1 MPPSIRM
8 KRHIGPTL
16 VFIFPFLYYF
26 RFIYP
31 NTSLLVVGNDFYYL
45 YYSYKT
51 YLADLVAHGHFPTW
65 SPAEACGY
73 SFFGNP
79 FAAPL
84 YPLNVLPIAARLVF
98 GNYNIW
104 FHQIFTVFGV
114 SLFSLGTYRW
124 LHQVYG
130 KSAPALFTSVIL
142 SACWSIGEFMRFP
155 NAIHAIAWVPWV
167 LGAIH
172 SAHVESRLRPVYF
185 GMFAL
190 CCEITA
196 GYPYFVVYSFFLYAA
211 YGVYLHWASPGPN
224 WSERLILQISLIA
237 TPVLLTAPYV
247 SAVSFVSRLTRDRA
261 GGEFAYAT
269 AFPFSMV
276 DLVGGLVFPPICT
289 VEGCFYPGIFTVF
302 LIALFFWRHPN
313 NQEKIGVLVAFI
325 GLLTLILGY
334 RSYWFAPLWSF
345 LPIVNQMRVFSRMT
359 IIALPVLAIAI
370 HQGYGFFAEQLGR
383 ATEDR
388 RLMARS
394 AWIAFGSIFVIQVL
408 AYFVKDQFHH
418 EYALYDMQNF
428 PDGSTELDFLMST
441 LFTFVV
447 VLSVIAVN
455 WAEVRHGS
463 TIALGIVLAI
473 VTQDTG
479 IQGRFLWARP
489 VATLVAQAGIAE
501 GASSDRMGPAW
512 DYAKR
517 KADFFHLVRDY
528 FALDRLDEH
537 PDPWGSLGLTNNLTA
552 VPTAA
557 FDYESY
563 WKFHENTRPADWH
576 RLMGQQKVF
585 FHSALHPDAAS
596 FLDDSAAH
604 SAKLEGPTIEY
615 FDGSELRMKIA
626 NAEPGYLT
634 WVDNFDPGWSATVD
648 GRAVA
653 IERSMQT
660 FKAIRIASTGRHRVR
675 FVYRPVISI
684 FAYAAMG
691 AGLLGPALLA
701 LWDRRR
707 RRSLSARERPGAKF
721 PVRPIRA

>member
-1 MPPSIRM
+1 
-8 KRHIGPTL
+8 
-16 VFIFPFLYYF
+16 
-26 RFIYP
+26 
-31 NTSLLVVGNDFYYL
+31 
-45 YYSYKT
+45 
-51 YLADLVAHGHFPTW
+51 
-65 SPAEACGY
+65 
-73 SFFGNP
+73 
-79 FAAPL
+79 
-84 YPLNVLPIAARLVF
+84 
-98 GNYNIW
+98 
-104 FHQIFTVFGV
+104 
-114 SLFSLGTYRW
+114 
-124 LHQVYG
+124 
-130 KSAPALFTSVIL
+130 
-142 SACWSIGEFMRFP
+142 
-155 NAIHAIAWVPWV
+155 
-167 LGAIH
+167 
-172 SAHVESRLRPVYF
+172 
-185 GMFAL
+185 
-190 CCEITA
+190 
-196 GYPYFVVYSFFLYAA
+196 
-211 YGVYLHWASPGPN
+211 
-224 WSERLILQISLIA
+224 
-237 TPVLLTAPYV
+237 
-247 SAVSFVSRLTRDRA
+247 
-261 GGEFAYAT
+261 
-269 AFPFSMV
+269 
-276 DLVGGLVFPPICT
+276 
-289 VEGCFYPGIFTVF
+289 
-302 LIALFFWRHPN
+302 
-313 NQEKIGVLVAFI
+313 
-325 GLLTLILGY
+325 
-334 RSYWFAPLWSF
+334 
-345 LPIVNQMRVFSRMT
+345 
-359 IIALPVLAIAI
+359 
-370 HQGYGFFAEQLGR
+370 
-383 ATEDR
+383 
-388 RLMARS
+388 
-394 AWIAFGSIFVIQVL
+394 
-408 AYFVKDQFHH
+408 
-418 EYALYDMQNF
+418 MQNF